1 MPSTLI
7 IRGGTVY
14 DGTGTPGR
22 LADVAVEGD
31 RILGVGHIP
40 DSEGAVVLDATG
52 CAVAPGFIN
61 VLSHAYFTLQQDPR
75 GLSDLYQ
82 GVTTEI
88 FGEGLSMGPVAGRM
102 LESVPVGKVE
112 ADGTQLGWPRLAD
125 FLNHMSS
132 AGVAPNIASFV
143 GSHNLRMLG
152 AGNDHRPLTRAELD
166 AAAALLDEE
175 LSDGALGVGSAL
187 IYPPDSYSSTEE
199 LISLMRVLGR
209 HDALYISHIRS
220 EADRLVEGIE
230 EILRIGRE
238 AETRVEVYH
247 LKAAGRDNWHKMKL
261 AIDLIDAAR
270 ATGQPVTADLY
281 PYEAG
286 STALA
291 SVIPPPFHAG
301 GQDRLLERL
310 RDRGAREEMKA
321 AIRRPSAEWENLYLV
336 TGGPDQVL
344 LLSNAADGSPT
355 AGKTLAEAAA
365 RAGVDDPVEHLLD
378 LVLGN
383 PEMMAAYF
391 MGHQDNIRLA
401 LSRPWVS
408 ICSDSESVP
417 AEPPFS
423 DLPVHPRAYGSFA
436 KILGQYVRDEGLLT
450 LEEAV
455 RRMTSLPAD
464 TLRLAGRGRIASGAY
479 ADLVVFDPA
488 TIRDHATYEDPHQYA
503 TGVRHVV
510 INGTAALRDGTPTGA
525 LPGRALRRG
534 QG

>member
-14 DGTGTPGR
+14 DGTGAPGR
-22 LADVAVEGD
+22 PADVAVKGD
-31 RILGVGHIP
+31 RILGIGSIP
-40 DSEGAVVLDATG
+40 ESQEAVVLDATG

-61 VLSHAYFTLQQDPR
+61 VLSHAYLTLQQDPR
-75 GLSDLYQ
+75 GLSDLHQ
-82 GVTTEI
+82 GVTTEV
-88 FGEGLSMGPVAGRM
+88 FGEGLSLGPVAGRM
-102 LESVPVGKVE
+102 LESVSVDKTE
-112 ADGTQLGWPRLAD
+112 ADGTRLGWPRLAD
-125 FLNHMSS
+125 FLGDLSS

-152 AGNDHRPLTRAELD
+152 AGNDNRPLTRAELD
-166 AAAALLDEE
+166 EAAALLDEE

-199 LISLMRVLGR
+199 LIALTRVLSR

-220 EADRLVEGIE
+220 EGARLVEGIE

-247 LKAAGRDNWHKMKL
+247 LKAAGRDNWHKMAL

-270 ATGQPVTADLY
+270 ASGQPVTADIY

-286 STALA
+286 STSLGA
-291 SVIPPPFHAG
+291 VIPPPFHAG

-310 RDRGAREEMKA
+310 RDHRAREEMKA
-321 AIRRPSAEWENLYLV
+321 AIRRPSAEWENLYLAA
-336 TGGPDQVL
+336 GGPEQVL

-355 AGKTLAEAAA
+355 AGLTLAQAAA
-365 RAGVDDPVEHLLD
+365 RAGANDPLDLLLD
-378 LVLGN
+378 LVEGD
-383 PEMMAAYF
+383 PETMAAYF
-391 MGHQDNIRLA
+391 IGHQDNIRMA
-401 LSRPWVS
+401 LRRPWVS
-408 ICSDSESVP
+408 VCSDSESVP
-417 AEPPFS
+417 AEPPFT

-436 KILGQYVRDEGLLT
+436 RILSRHVREEGLLS

-464 TLRLAGRGRIASGAY
+464 TLRLARRGRITPGSY
-479 ADLVVFDPA
+479 ADLVVFDPE
-488 TIRDHATYEDPHQYA
+488 TVRDHATYERPHQYA

-510 INGTAALRDGTPTGA
+510 INGTTALRDGVPTGA

-534 QG
+534 QE